1 MNNNNSFSNASSN
14 IKPNENLSNFIGY
27 NNYYE
32 GLRQAKR
39 RGQYQENINVAP
51 LKEFWNQ
58 DSFYLE
64 HIKPEL
70 EMMENNIPTRKG
82 ANTMSAKPHTKRNM
96 FQRALAATNKGEYK
110 RLTNAYKELENPP
123 PFVEFFLS
131 ERLKK
136 KVGGKRRTSKA
147 PKTRKARRSH
157 KKRCTSR
164 R

>member
-1 MNNNNSFSNASSN
+1 MSNNFVNASEYN
-14 IKPNENLSNFIGY
+14 QNNENLSDFIGY

-32 GLRQAKR
+32 GLRQAKG
-39 RGQYQENINVAP
+39 RGQQQNANVGP
-51 LKEFWNQ
+51 LKEFWTEN
-58 DSFYLE
+58 DFYVE

-82 ANTMSAKPHTKRNM
+82 ANIMSAKIHSKRNM

-136 KVGGKRRTSKA
+136 RGGKRHTRRVKRRT
-147 PKTRKARRSH
+147 H
-157 KKRCTSR
+157 KKRRTIR
-164 R
+164 RR